1 MALYANAFHY
11 LFYLIKLAK
20 CFNQKKK
27 VMQKFVYVLVLLTT
41 LACTKKAAVSKTE
54 AVAPP
59 ATMTAAPAAA
69 PAAASTASLEIY
81 AGSFK
86 MESNEYVQKVSVG
99 VKEGSLALIADTGD
113 SAPLKAS
120 AKADVFTANIQGYDA
135 EVSFS
140 RTGGNVSSIKISV
153 GGGAVVLTGS
163 KEN

>member
-1 MALYANAFHY
+1 
-11 LFYLIKLAK
+11 
-20 CFNQKKK
+20 
-27 VMQKFVYVLVLLTT
+27 MQKFVYVLVLLTT

-59 ATMTAAPAAA
+59 TTMAAAPAAA
-69 PAAASTASLEIY
+69 PSAALEVY
-81 AGSFK
+81 TGSFK

-120 AKADVFTANIQGYDA
+120 GKADVFTANIQGYDA
-135 EVSFS
+135 EVSFM
-140 RTGGNVSSIKISV
+140 RTAGNVSNIKISV
-153 GGGAVVLTGS
+153 GGGAVVLTGA

>member
-1 MALYANAFHY
+1 
-11 LFYLIKLAK
+11 
-20 CFNQKKK
+20 
-27 VMQKFVYVLVLLTT
+27 MQKFVYVLVLLTT
-41 LACTKKAAVSKTE
+41 LACTKKTAVSKTE

-69 PAAASTASLEIY
+69 PAAVSTAALDVY

-86 MESNEYVQKVSVG
+86 MESNEYVQKVTVG

-120 AKADVFTANIQGYDA
+120 GKADVFTANIHGYDA
-135 EVSFS
+135 EVSFM
-140 RTGGNVSSIKISV
+140 RTAGNVSNIKISV
-153 GGGAVVLTGS
+153 GGGAVVLTGA

>member
-1 MALYANAFHY
+1 
-11 LFYLIKLAK
+11 
-20 CFNQKKK
+20 
-27 VMQKFVYVLVLLTT
+27 MQKFVYVLVLLTT

-59 ATMTAAPAAA
+59 ATMATAPAAA
-69 PAAASTASLEIY
+69 PAAVLEVY

-120 AKADVFTANIQGYDA
+120 GKADVFTANIQGYDA
-135 EVSFS
+135 EVSFT
-140 RTGGNVSSIKISV
+140 RTAGNVSNIKISV
-153 GGGAVVLTGS
+153 GGGAVVLTGT

>member
-1 MALYANAFHY
+1 
-11 LFYLIKLAK
+11 
-20 CFNQKKK
+20 
-27 VMQKFVYVLVLLTT
+27 MQKFVFVLVLLTT

-59 ATMTAAPAAA
+59 ATMTAAPAA
-69 PAAASTASLEIY
+69 PEVSAAALEVY

-120 AKADVFTANIQGYDA
+120 GKADVFTANIQGYDA
-135 EVSFS
+135 EVSFT
-140 RTGGNVSSIKISV
+140 RTAGNVSNIKISV
-153 GGGAVVLTGS
+153 GGGAVVLTGA

>member
-1 MALYANAFHY
+1 
-11 LFYLIKLAK
+11 
-20 CFNQKKK
+20 
-27 VMQKFVYVLVLLTT
+27 MQKFVYVLVLLTT

-59 ATMTAAPAAA
+59 PATMAAAPAAA
-69 PAAASTASLEIY
+69 PAAASAAALEVY
-81 AGSFK
+81 TGSFK

-120 AKADVFTANIQGYDA
+120 GKADVFTANIQGYDA
-135 EVSFS
+135 EVSFM
-140 RTGGNVSSIKISV
+140 RTAGNVSNIKISV
-153 GGGAVVLTGS
+153 GGGALVLTGT

>member
-1 MALYANAFHY
+1 
-11 LFYLIKLAK
+11 
-20 CFNQKKK
+20 
-27 VMQKFVYVLVLLTT
+27 MQKFVYVLVLLTT

-59 ATMTAAPAAA
+59 TTMAAAPAAA
-69 PAAASTASLEIY
+69 PAAALEVY
-81 AGSFK
+81 TGSFK

-120 AKADVFTANIQGYDA
+120 GKADVFTANIQGYDA
-135 EVSFS
+135 EVSFM
-140 RTGGNVSSIKISV
+140 RTAGNVSNIKISV
-153 GGGAVVLTGS
+153 GGGAVVLTGT

>member
-1 MALYANAFHY
+1 
-11 LFYLIKLAK
+11 
-20 CFNQKKK
+20 
-27 VMQKFVYVLVLLTT
+27 MQKFVYVLVLLTT

-69 PAAASTASLEIY
+69 PEVSAAALEVY

-120 AKADVFTANIQGYDA
+120 GKADVFTANIQGYDA
-135 EVSFS
+135 EVSFT
-140 RTGGNVSSIKISV
+140 RTAGNVSNIKISV
-153 GGGAVVLTGS
+153 GGGAVVLTGA

>member
-1 MALYANAFHY
+1 
-11 LFYLIKLAK
+11 
-20 CFNQKKK
+20 
-27 VMQKFVYVLVLLTT
+27 MQKFVYVLVLLTT

-69 PAAASTASLEIY
+69 LEVY

-120 AKADVFTANIQGYDA
+120 GKADVFTANIQGYDA
-135 EVSFS
+135 EVSFT
-140 RTGGNVSSIKISV
+140 RTAGNVSNIKISV
-153 GGGAVVLTGS
+153 GGGAVVLTGA

>member
-1 MALYANAFHY
+1 
-11 LFYLIKLAK
+11 
-20 CFNQKKK
+20 
-27 VMQKFVYVLVLLTT
+27 MQKFVYVLVLLTT
-41 LACTKKAAVSKTE
+41 LACTKKTAVSKTE

-69 PAAASTASLEIY
+69 PAAVSTAALDVY

-86 MESNEYVQKVSVG
+86 MESNEYVQKVTVG

-120 AKADVFTANIQGYDA
+120 GKADVFTANIQGYDA
-135 EVSFS
+135 EVSFT
-140 RTGGNVSSIKISV
+140 RTAGNVSNIKISV
-153 GGGAVVLTGS
+153 GGGAVVLTGA

>member
-1 MALYANAFHY
+1 
-11 LFYLIKLAK
+11 
-20 CFNQKKK
+20 
-27 VMQKFVYVLVLLTT
+27 MQKFVYVLVLLTT
-41 LACTKKAAVSKTE
+41 LACTKKTAVSKTE

-69 PAAASTASLEIY
+69 PAAVSTAALDVY

-86 MESNEYVQKVSVG
+86 MESNEYVQKVTVG

-120 AKADVFTANIQGYDA
+120 GKADVFTANIQGYDA
-135 EVSFS
+135 EVSFM
-140 RTGGNVSSIKISV
+140 TTAGNVSNIKISV
-153 GGGAVVLTGS
+153 GGGAVVLTGA

>member
-1 MALYANAFHY
+1 
-11 LFYLIKLAK
+11 
-20 CFNQKKK
+20 
-27 VMQKFVYVLVLLTT
+27 MQKFVYVLVLLTT

-59 ATMTAAPAAA
+59 TTMAAA
-69 PAAASTASLEIY
+69 PAAATAAALEVY
-81 AGSFK
+81 TGSFK

-120 AKADVFTANIQGYDA
+120 GKADVFTANIQGYDA
-135 EVSFS
+135 EVSFM
-140 RTGGNVSSIKISV
+140 RTAGNVSNIKISV
-153 GGGAVVLTGS
+153 GGGAVVLTGA

>member
-1 MALYANAFHY
+1 
-11 LFYLIKLAK
+11 
-20 CFNQKKK
+20 
-27 VMQKFVYVLVLLTT
+27 MQKFVYVLVLLTT

-59 ATMTAAPAAA
+59 ANMTAAPAAA
-69 PAAASTASLEIY
+69 PAAALEVY

-120 AKADVFTANIQGYDA
+120 GKADVFTANIQGYDA
-135 EVSFS
+135 EVSFT
-140 RTGGNVSSIKISV
+140 RTAGNVSNIKISV
-153 GGGAVVLTGS
+153 GGGAVVLTGT

>member
-1 MALYANAFHY
+1 
-11 LFYLIKLAK
+11 
-20 CFNQKKK
+20 
-27 VMQKFVYVLVLLTT
+27 MQKFVYVLVLLTT

-59 ATMTAAPAAA
+59 TTIAAAPAAA
-69 PAAASTASLEIY
+69 PAAALEVY
-81 AGSFK
+81 TGSFK

-120 AKADVFTANIQGYDA
+120 GKADVFTANIQGYDA
-135 EVSFS
+135 EVSFM
-140 RTGGNVSSIKISV
+140 RTAGNVSNIKISV
-153 GGGAVVLTGS
+153 GGGAVVLTGT

>member
-1 MALYANAFHY
+1 
-11 LFYLIKLAK
+11 
-20 CFNQKKK
+20 
-27 VMQKFVYVLVLLTT
+27 MQKFVYVLVLLTT

-59 ATMTAAPAAA
+59 TTMAAAPAAAPTAAPAAA
-69 PAAASTASLEIY
+69 LEVY
-81 AGSFK
+81 TGSFK

-120 AKADVFTANIQGYDA
+120 GKADVFTANIQGYDA
-135 EVSFS
+135 EVSFM
-140 RTGGNVSSIKISV
+140 RTAGNVSNIKISV
-153 GGGAVVLTGS
+153 GGGAVVLTGT

>member
-1 MALYANAFHY
+1 MALSANAFHY

-27 VMQKFVYVLVLLTT
+27 IMQKFVYVLVLLTT

-59 ATMTAAPAAA
+59 ATMTKAPAAA
-69 PAAASTASLEIY
+69 PAEASSTALEVY

-120 AKADVFTANIQGYDA
+120 GKADVFTANIQA
-135 EVSFS
+135 TMP
-140 RTGGNVSSIKISV
+140 R
-153 GGGAVVLTGS
+153 
-163 KEN
+163 

>member
-1 MALYANAFHY
+1 
-11 LFYLIKLAK
+11 
-20 CFNQKKK
+20 
-27 VMQKFVYVLVLLTT
+27 MQKFVYVLVLLTT

-59 ATMTAAPAAA
+59 ATMTAAPAA
-69 PAAASTASLEIY
+69 PEVSAAALEVY

-120 AKADVFTANIQGYDA
+120 GKADVFTANIQGYDA
-135 EVSFS
+135 EVSFT
-140 RTGGNVSSIKISV
+140 RTAGNVSNIKISV
-153 GGGAVVLTGS
+153 GGGAVVLTGA

>member
-1 MALYANAFHY
+1 
-11 LFYLIKLAK
+11 
-20 CFNQKKK
+20 
-27 VMQKFVYVLVLLTT
+27 MQKFVYVLVLLTT

-59 ATMTAAPAAA
+59 TTMAAAPATAPAAA
-69 PAAASTASLEIY
+69 LEVY
-81 AGSFK
+81 TGSFK

-120 AKADVFTANIQGYDA
+120 GKADVFTANIQGYDA
-135 EVSFS
+135 EVSFM
-140 RTGGNVSSIKISV
+140 RTAGNVSNIKISV
-153 GGGAVVLTGS
+153 GGGAVVLTGA

>member
-1 MALYANAFHY
+1 
-11 LFYLIKLAK
+11 
-20 CFNQKKK
+20 
-27 VMQKFVYVLVLLTT
+27 MQKFVYVLVLLTT

-59 ATMTAAPAAA
+59 ATMATAPAAA
-69 PAAASTASLEIY
+69 PAAASTAALEVY

-120 AKADVFTANIQGYDA
+120 GKADVFTANIQGYDA
-135 EVSFS
+135 EVSFT
-140 RTGGNVSSIKISV
+140 RTAGNVSNIKISV
-153 GGGAVVLTGS
+153 GGGAVVLTGA

>member
-1 MALYANAFHY
+1 
-11 LFYLIKLAK
+11 
-20 CFNQKKK
+20 
-27 VMQKFVYVLVLLTT
+27 MQKFVYVLVLLTT

-59 ATMTAAPAAA
+59 TTMAAAPAAA
-69 PAAASTASLEIY
+69 PAAALEVY
-81 AGSFK
+81 TGSFK

-120 AKADVFTANIQGYDA
+120 GKADVFTANIQGYDA
-135 EVSFS
+135 EVSFM
-140 RTGGNVSSIKISV
+140 RTAGNVSNIKISV
-153 GGGAVVLTGS
+153 GGGAVVLTGA

>member
-1 MALYANAFHY
+1 
-11 LFYLIKLAK
+11 
-20 CFNQKKK
+20 
-27 VMQKFVYVLVLLTT
+27 MQKFVYVLVLLTT

-69 PAAASTASLEIY
+69 PAAASTEALEVY

-86 MESNEYVQKVSVG
+86 MESNEYVQKVTVG
-99 VKEGSLALIADTGD
+99 VKEGALALIADTGD

-120 AKADVFTANIQGYDA
+120 GKADVFTANIQGYDA

-140 RTGGNVSSIKISV
+140 RTGSNVSNIKISV

>member
-1 MALYANAFHY
+1 
-11 LFYLIKLAK
+11 
-20 CFNQKKK
+20 
-27 VMQKFVYVLVLLTT
+27 MQKFVYVLVLLTT

-59 ATMTAAPAAA
+59 ATMAAAPAAA
-69 PAAASTASLEIY
+69 PAAALEVY
-81 AGSFK
+81 TGSFK

-120 AKADVFTANIQGYDA
+120 GKADVFTANIQGYDA
-135 EVSFS
+135 EVSFM
-140 RTGGNVSSIKISV
+140 RTAGNVSNIKISV
-153 GGGAVVLTGS
+153 GGGAVVLTGA